1 MDDLR
6 LGTILLCGGIVD
18 ESDLERCL
26 AIQELTGGVR
36 PLGQILCE
44 QGLIDERTLDRLL
57 DLQRE
62 QRATAQDFSITVDG
76 LATQALLRSAHANNA
91 EELVISEGRNVRMKV
106 AASWHDLTEEPL
118 RGPEVWDFVREM
130 LGTSVLEEL
139 ADRHFV
145 ARQWQL
151 EGAGRGMATAFRQFD
166 GVAVRVTFAAAP
178 STSEQTDEP
187 QAPAAVTADI
197 LPAEFSQRLRSGRG
211 LVLLVGERGIGRSSG
226 LEAALHNVAGQGQQY
241 VVYVGDEPIAVP
253 ASEALIAQR
262 KFGWSTA
269 ERAAAMRSA
278 IREDPDILLC
288 ADVGA
293 PETFELAL
301 RAAEGGRLVIA
312 YLDAG
317 RVKDALARILNFYP
331 NYDLPRV
338 RSSLAAVLRAVLARH
353 QLPDANHRG
362 AVYATELLLVE
373 DPAREILRGGKIDDI
388 TLLLRMEDD
397 AAGHSLDR
405 SMFQLLTDGKVRM
418 PDIFAR
424 CEEKAWLLERTQ
436 NLETKEI

>member
-62 QRATAQDFSITVDG
+62 QRATAKDFSITADG
-76 LATQALLRSAHANNA
+76 LAAQALLRSAAANNA
-91 EELVISEGRNVRMKV
+91 DELVVSEGRKVRMRV
-106 AASWHDLTEEPL
+106 AASWHDLTDETL

-145 ARQWQL
+145 ARRWEL

-166 GVAVRVTFAAAP
+166 GVAVRVTFAVATTAAG
-178 STSEQTDEP
+178 EP
-187 QAPAAVTADI
+187 A
-197 LPAEFSQRLRSGRG
+197 LPAEFAQRLRQGRG
-211 LVLLVGERGIGRSSG
+211 LALLVGERGVGRASG
-226 LEAALHNVAGQGQQY
+226 MQAALHAVASHGQQY
-241 VVYVGDEPIAVP
+241 VVYVGDDPLTIP
-253 ASEALIAQR
+253 ASDALIAQR
-262 KFGWSTA
+262 KFGWSPG

-278 IREDPDILLC
+278 IREDPDVLLVD
-288 ADVGA
+288 DVGA

-312 YLDAG
+312 WLDAG
-317 RVKDALARILNFYP
+317 RVKDALARIQNFYP

-338 RSSLAAVLRAVLARH
+338 RASLAAVLRAVLARH
-353 QLPDANHRG
+353 QLPDASHRG
-362 AVYATELLLVE
+362 GVFATELLLVE
-373 DPAREILRGGKIDDI
+373 DPAREILRSGKIDDI
-388 TLLLRMEDD
+388 ALLLRMEDD

-405 SMFQLLTDGKVRM
+405 SMFRLLTDGKVRM
-418 PDIFAR
+418 PDVFAR

-436 NLETKEI
+436 NLESKES

>member
-44 QGLIDERTLDRLL
+44 QGLIDERTLQRLL

-62 QRATAQDFSITVDG
+62 QRATAQDFSISAEG
-76 LATQALLRSAHANNA
+76 LAAHALLRSAHANGA
-91 EELVISEGRNVRMKV
+91 EELVVSEGRKVRMRV
-106 AASWHDLTEEPL
+106 AASWHDLTEEIL

-130 LGTSVLEEL
+130 LGTTVLEEL

-151 EGAGRGMATAFRQFD
+151 DGAGRGMATAFRQFD
-166 GVAVRVTFAAAP
+166 GVAVRVTFAAQVVP
-178 STSEQTDEP
+178 QVGEQPANPPTEP
-187 QAPAAVTADI
+187 I
-197 LPAEFSQRLRSGRG
+197 LPNAFSQRLRGGRG

-226 LEAALHNVAGQGQQY
+226 LEAAMQTIAAQGQQY
-241 VVYVGDEPIAVP
+241 IVYVGDEPIDVP

-278 IREDPDILLC
+278 IREDPDVLLL
-288 ADVGA
+288 ADVGD
-293 PETFELAL
+293 PDTFELAL

-317 RVKDALARILNFYP
+317 RVKDALCRILNFYP
-331 NYDLPRV
+331 TYDLPRV

-353 QLPDANHRG
+353 QLPNASHRG
-362 AVYATELLLVE
+362 AVFATELLLVE
-373 DPAREILRGGKIDDI
+373 DPAREILRSGKIDDI

-405 SMFQLLTDGKVRM
+405 SMFQLLMDGRVRM

-436 NLETKEI
+436 NLETKES

>member
-62 QRATAQDFSITVDG
+62 QRATAQDFSITIDG
-76 LATQALLRSAHANNA
+76 LATQALLRSAHANGA
-91 EELVISEGRNVRMKV
+91 EELVVSEGRNVRMKV

-151 EGAGRGMATAFRQFD
+151 EGAGAGMATAFRQFD
-166 GVAVRVTFAAAP
+166 GVAVRVTFASTPTDVDATAQPAP
-178 STSEQTDEP
+178 TTE
-187 QAPAAVTADI
+187 I
-197 LPAEFSQRLRSGRG
+197 LPAEFCQRLRSGRG
-211 LVLLVGERGIGRSSG
+211 LVLLVGERGIGRS
-226 LEAALHNVAGQGQQY
+226 AALQAALNNVAGQGQQY
-241 VVYVGDEPIAVP
+241 IVCVGDEPIAIP
-253 ASEALIAQR
+253 TSDALIAVR

-338 RSSLAAVLRAVLARH
+338 RSSLAAVLRAVLARQ
-353 QLPDANHRG
+353 QLPNANHRG

-405 SMFQLLTDGKVRM
+405 SMFQLLMDGKVRM

-436 NLETKEI
+436 NLETKES